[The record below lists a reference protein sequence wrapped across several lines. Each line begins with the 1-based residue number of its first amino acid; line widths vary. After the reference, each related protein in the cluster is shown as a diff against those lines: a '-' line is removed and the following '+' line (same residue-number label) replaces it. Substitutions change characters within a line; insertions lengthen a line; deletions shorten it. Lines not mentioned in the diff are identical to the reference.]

1 MTFTLMSLIFNIQ
14 DYLKLSGRVR
24 DLLDYPP
31 RLISVSLMTQSTI
44 SFLLKAS
51 TNPPESPD
59 RTS

>member
-1 MTFTLMSLIFNIQ
+1 MSLIFNIQ

-44 SFLLKAS
+44 SFLLKVS